1 MLKTRRRAIRW
12 RLVDAQGAVLGR
24 LAARAARALMGKD
37 SPDWTPHADH
47 RDGLI
52 VINAEKILLTGRKK
66 EQKIYRT
73 YSGYP
78 GGLKEITARHQLET
92 KPERVVR
99 EAILGMLPKNRLG
112 ARLGKRVRVYAGA
125 NFPHEAQQPEKL
137 NFGR

>member
-1 MLKTRRRAIRW
+1 MQKSRPSSIRW
-12 RLVDAQGAVLGR
+12 RLVDADGAVLGR
-24 LAARAARALMGKD
+24 LAARAAHALMGKD

-52 VINAEKILLTGRKK
+52 VINAEKILLTGNKK
-66 EQKIYRT
+66 EDKIYRS

-99 EAILGMLPKNRLG
+99 DAILGMLPKNRLG
-112 ARLGKRVRVYAGA
+112 AQLGKRIKVYAGA
-125 NFPHEAQQPEKL
+125 NYPHEAQKPEKL
-137 NFGR
+137 VWA